1 MLSFYHIKVLAAR
14 RANQQRRQGPQ
25 CREVDT
31 GDVSHLPR
39 AVGRRFEHPARD
51 LLYREQW
58 LPEDCAAD
66 HGRAVSGAH
75 GPDAHLASVPG
86 VPRVADFQHVGIV
99 GAPSLGCTI
108 RAGLTRRWTARP
120 PIWFT
125 SPRCLSLRRRNVTRA
140 ELHLPRL
147 VCCPTLWGH
156 RIDGAPNASP
166 APIQDVRVD
175 HRRLDVSV
183 TKQLL
188 ISPDVVSAL
197 LGMRREGMPGSIV
210 EAPVSMPPHFG
221 VIGIASATVDVANG
235 Q

>member
-51 LLYREQW
+51 LLYREHW

-99 GAPSLGCTI
+99 GAPSLGCTTGFGRTVRWGI
-108 RAGLTRRWTARP
+108 GLP
-120 PIWFT
+120 PP
-125 SPRCLSLRRRNVTRA
+125 SPVLGS
-140 ELHLPRL
+140 RL
-147 VCCPTLWGH
+147 
-156 RIDGAPNASP
+156 
-166 APIQDVRVD
+166 
-175 HRRLDVSV
+175 RLDLDWSYSWQAHETDIRGGPINGGRSSFVA
-183 TKQLL
+183 QN
-188 ISPDVVSAL
+188 
-197 LGMRREGMPGSIV
+197 GV
-210 EAPVSMPPHFG
+210 EAPR
-221 VIGIASATVDVANG
+221 
-235 Q
+235 